1 MAPNRRSNDE
11 VRAEDAARTGID
23 GEGDAIETRAVGA
36 PGTPVRNRR
45 AQPDAE
51 AKRAESRG
59 VYEDVAGT
67 RRIVG
72 AGQVIPDGWKRV
84 EAAVVDERG
93 GDVSRGAH
101 AVGDLV
107 TPDAGVAAASPGSG
121 RYSSSKRSPG
131 SGGNGGS

>member
-11 VRAEDAARTGID
+11 VRAEDAARVGVE

-45 AQPDAE
+45 AEPAAD

-59 VYEDVAGT
+59 VYEDLAGT

-72 AGQVIPDGWKRV
+72 AGQVIPDGWKRA
-84 EAAVVDERG
+84 EGAVVEERG

-101 AVGDLV
+101 ATGDLV
-107 TPDAGVAAASPGSG
+107 TPDAGVAAATPGQG
-121 RYSSSKRSPG
+121 RSRSSSKS